1 MNSRVGGL
9 HGYEH
14 EHPTEAEV
22 ESLLLQEKGS
32 ASTPGASR
40 VVRHL
45 LRECA
50 ACQERSRA
58 QLRPKDGY
66 DYSAAFL
73 GAERKLSDFFAEGR
87 PCPVP
92 AEILSTE
99 LRSLPKAEQKDQ
111 AGHNPR
117 FKCRELA
124 ELLIE
129 SSHATRYSDVSEML
143 HLAELARIVAE
154 ACTIQDAGSASKLAD
169 LKGRA
174 WGHLAISLRVSGRL
188 QEAEEAI
195 KTAQRYIEAGTGA
208 PPLQARL
215 LEQRSSLLKSQG
227 RYPEAIEL
235 AEEAA
240 AIYLEIGQTHNYA
253 TALVHKAIPFHYAG
267 MPEEVIS
274 VLNQAIP
281 LIDPEKNPHV
291 LLAACHNLVLS
302 YIELDQPEQALS
314 LYFEARELYKEF
326 EDDII
331 LLRAG
336 WQEGQL
342 LRDLGYLT
350 AAETA
355 LLQARKGFVER
366 NLAHEV
372 AMVSLDLACVYV
384 KLGWID
390 RLKET
395 VAEAIPIF
403 TALRVGREAL
413 AALLQLQH
421 AAGQEQQALEIIG
434 TLNRRLAPLA
444 IRSTAK

>member
-1 MNSRVGGL
+1 VNSRVGGA
-9 HGYEH
+9 HEYEH
-14 EHPTEAEV
+14 DHPTEAEV
-22 ESLLLQEKGS
+22 ASLLREKGS
-32 ASTPGASR
+32 ASTPGAAQ

-45 LRECA
+45 LKECA

-58 QLRPKDGY
+58 QLRPTGGY
-66 DYSAAFL
+66 DYDAAFI

-87 PCPVP
+87 PCPVA
-92 AEILSTE
+92 AEILFTE
-99 LRSLPKAEQKDQ
+99 LISLPEAEQQDQ
-111 AGHNPR
+111 ACHNPR
-117 FKCRELA
+117 FKSHELA
-124 ELLIE
+124 ALLIE
-129 SSHATRYSDVSEML
+129 SSHGARYRDVTEML
-143 HLAELARIVAE
+143 HLAELAQLVAE
-154 ACTIQDAGSASKLAD
+154 ACTVDDTGSASKLAD

-188 QEAEEAI
+188 QEAEKTI
-195 KTAQRYIEAGTGA
+195 TTAQRYIEAGTGD

-215 LEQRSSLLKSQG
+215 FEQRSSLLKSQG

-267 MPEEVIS
+267 MAEEVIS

-302 YIELDQPEQALS
+302 YIELDKPEQALS
-314 LYFEARELYKEF
+314 LYFEARDLYKEF
-326 EDDII
+326 DDDII
-331 LLRAG
+331 LLKST

-342 LRDLGYLT
+342 LRDLGHLT

-372 AMVSLDLACVYV
+372 AMVSLDLAWVYV
-384 KLGWID
+384 KLGRID
-390 RLKET
+390 SLKQT

-421 AAGQEQQALEIIG
+421 AAGQEQQALELIHM
-434 TLNRRLAPLA
+434 LNTRLAPLVS
-444 IRSTAK
+444 RTVK